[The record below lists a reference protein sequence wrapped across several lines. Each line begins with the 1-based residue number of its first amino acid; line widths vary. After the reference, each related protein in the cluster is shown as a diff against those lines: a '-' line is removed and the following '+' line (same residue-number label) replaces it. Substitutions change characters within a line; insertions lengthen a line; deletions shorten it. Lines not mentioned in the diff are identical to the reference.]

1 MKRAYM
7 VCNLISGKAMIGF
20 HLPKIIDRFTA
31 AGFEVTVH
39 PTQCQGDGTAA
50 AQYACENGFDLVI
63 CCGGDGTLNE
73 VIQGCMKAAVSIPI
87 GYIPSGSTNDFA
99 RSLGIPKNPLDA
111 VESII
116 NGVPEKCDIGS
127 SGSQYFTYIAAFGA
141 FTEVSYQTAQPV
153 KNVLGHAAYILNGM
167 LSVTKIKTSRMRI
180 EHDGQVIEDDFL
192 YGMVTNST
200 SVAKLLSLPDME
212 KDDGLFE
219 VTLIRKPRNIIDLQH
234 IITGLT
240 NIQLGA
246 EKEYFDYFR
255 TSELKVTCL
264 DDAPASW
271 TLDGEFGGNEKV
283 KVIQNLQRSLT
294 FILPENVSTII

>member
-1 MKRAYM
+1 MIKAYM
-7 VCNLISGKAMIGF
+7 ICNLVSGKAMIGF

-31 AGFEVTVH
+31 AGYEITVH
-39 PTQCQGDGTAA
+39 TTQCQGDGINA
-50 AQYACENGFDLVI
+50 AQYACENNFDIVI

-73 VIQGCMKAAVSIPI
+73 VIQGCMKASRPLPI

-99 RSLGIPKNPLDA
+99 RSIGIPKSPLEA

-116 NGVPEKCDIGS
+116 NGSPEECDIGR

-153 KNVLGHAAYILNGM
+153 KNVLGHAAYLLNGM
-167 LSVTKIKTSRMRI
+167 LSVPKIRTSRMRI
-180 EHDGQVIEDDFL
+180 EHDGQIIEDDFL

-200 SVAKLLSLPDME
+200 SVAKLLSLPEME
-212 KDDGLFE
+212 KDDGIFE
-219 VTLIRKPRNIIDLQH
+219 VTLIRKPRNILDLQH

-255 TSELKVTCL
+255 TSELTVTCL
-264 DDAPASW
+264 DKEPVAW
-271 TLDGEFGGNEKV
+271 TLDGEFGGNETV
-283 KVIQNLQRSLT
+283 KVIQNLHKALE
-294 FILPENVSTII
+294 FILPKGNDTII

>member
-1 MKRAYM
+1 MKKAYM
-7 VCNLISGKAMIGF
+7 ICNLVSGKAMIGF

-31 AGFEVTVH
+31 AGYEVTVH
-39 PTQCQGDGTAA
+39 PTQCQGDGIAA
-50 AQYACENGFDLVI
+50 AQYACENNLDMII

-73 VIQGCMKAAVSIPI
+73 VIQGSMNASKRLPI

-99 RSLGIPKNPLDA
+99 RSIGIPKAPLEA

-116 NGVPEKCDIGS
+116 NGSPEKCDIGR
-127 SGSQYFTYIAAFGA
+127 SGTQYFTYIAAFGA

-153 KNVLGHAAYILNGM
+153 KNVLGHAAYLLNGM
-167 LSVTKIKTSRMRI
+167 LSVPKIRTSRMRI
-180 EHDGQVIEDDFL
+180 EHDSQVIEDEFL

-219 VTLIRKPRNIIDLQH
+219 VTLIRKPRNLIDLQH

-246 EKEYFDYFR
+246 EKEYFNYFR

-264 DDAPASW
+264 DEEPASW
-271 TLDGEFGGNEKV
+271 TLDGEFGGNEKI
-283 KVIQNLQRSLT
+283 KVIQNLQKALA
-294 FILPENVSTII
+294 FILPENKSTII